1 MTPTQCPF
9 CSAEIL
15 FKRNFGTVFKCTTM
29 VTKETQQS
37 DTCLRSQRDQ
47 LLERGEQM
55 RKRVQALKIQVV
67 NRPTTNDGAV
77 ELMWVNTEL
86 ERILE
91 T

>member
-1 MTPTQCPF
+1 
-9 CSAEIL
+9 
-15 FKRNFGTVFKCTTM
+15 M